1 VPAAAPGGGE
11 QGELRWSPQIAG
23 WLAASYRDDPEMRVS
38 RETLYLSLFVQARGA
53 LRTELTRCL
62 RTGRARRR
70 P

>member
-1 VPAAAPGGGE
+1 MALDRVPKTRSPSQCPGTARSLASAG
-11 QGELRWSPQIAG
+11 RW
-23 WLAASYRDDPEMRVS
+23 EMRTVS